1 MKVIKVYLILYANI
15 GGYHYMLF
23 IKLACIYFGCSQNN
37 PIIGLDFAFDLHSFN
52 LFYTYIDSFKLPV
65 PSAFSMVE
73 RTQWITESIAFRAK
87 LKSARRMR
95 VREQE
100 GEKKTIGTEVEG
112 AWSLRI
118 LRHRND
124 GNSASKEV
132 LWKVNMSDFLMQWL
146 KHVKY

>member
-112 AWSLRI
+112 A
-118 LRHRND
+118 
-124 GNSASKEV
+124 
-132 LWKVNMSDFLMQWL
+132 
-146 KHVKY
+146 